1 MAARAY
7 APRGSSVPALRASV
21 SWLCMSIQFHIPVRC
36 KMAIDQKAE
45 HAPWRD
51 PSRISS
57 ARSFALMGAGVLIG
71 LILAGYSLFTA
82 RSASTLIV
90 PAEDVALV
98 NQQPVSRAD
107 YLALLQTL
115 YGVDLSHAT
124 QEQRHKVLDDMIR
137 EELFVQRGKELDV
150 ASTDPDVRSALVN
163 AVELEI
169 AENALTSQP
178 SEAALRQFF
187 EAHQER
193 YVSEGVMRVRDLVFP
208 ASALGELPR
217 DPEALER
224 AVTDAQTLAHLNGRD
239 SGKTKGE
246 EFYFAAKIHLG
257 DELFAAARDL
267 GNGGVSRPIQLPD
280 GIHVLDMEQNRHP
293 VPFGFAA
300 ARAQVLS
307 DYRNQAV
314 DKLKLSGESFLR
326 KRANVLIA
334 DDLR

>member
-1 MAARAY
+1 MAIEQK
-7 APRGSSVPALRASV
+7 PERAS
-21 SWLCMSIQFHIPVRC
+21 
-36 KMAIDQKAE
+36 
-45 HAPWRD
+45 WRD
-51 PSRISS
+51 PSQISNP
-57 ARSFALMGAGVLIG
+57 RSFVLMAAGVLIG
-71 LILAGYSLFTA
+71 LVLAGYSLFTA
-82 RSASTLIV
+82 RSASNLIV

-150 ASTDPDVRSALVN
+150 ASADPDVRSALVN

-169 AENALTSQP
+169 AENAITSQP

-187 EAHQER
+187 ETHQDR
-193 YVSEGVMRVRDLVFP
+193 YVSEGVMRVKDLV
-208 ASALGELPR
+208 
-217 DPEALER
+217 
-224 AVTDAQTLAHLNGRD
+224 NGRD

-246 EFYFAAKIHLG
+246 EFYFAVKIHLG

-267 GNGGVSRPIQLPD
+267 GDGMVSKPIPLPD
-280 GIHVLDMEQNRHP
+280 GIHVLYMEQNKHP
-293 VPFGFAA
+293 VPFDFVA
-300 ARAQVLS
+300 ARGQVLS

>member
-1 MAARAY
+1 
-7 APRGSSVPALRASV
+7 
-21 SWLCMSIQFHIPVRC
+21 
-36 KMAIDQKAE
+36 MAIDQKPE

-51 PSRISS
+51 PSQISS
-57 ARSFALMGAGVLIG
+57 ARSFVLMAAGVLIG

-115 YGVDLSHAT
+115 YGVDFSHAT
-124 QEQRHKVLDDMIR
+124 QDQRRKVLDDMIR

-169 AENALTSQP
+169 AENAITSQP
-178 SEAALRQFF
+178 NEAALRQFF
-187 EAHQER
+187 ETHQER

-208 ASALGELPR
+208 ASALGELPH
-217 DPEALER
+217 DPQALKR

-267 GNGGVSRPIQLPD
+267 GNGEVSRPIQLSD

>member
-1 MAARAY
+1 
-7 APRGSSVPALRASV
+7 
-21 SWLCMSIQFHIPVRC
+21 
-36 KMAIDQKAE
+36 MAIDQKPE

-51 PSRISS
+51 PSQISS
-57 ARSFALMGAGVLIG
+57 ARSFVLMAAGVLIG

-115 YGVDLSHAT
+115 YGVDFSHAT
-124 QEQRHKVLDDMIR
+124 QDQRRKVLDDMIR

-169 AENALTSQP
+169 AENAITSQP

-187 EAHQER
+187 ETHQER

-208 ASALGELPR
+208 TSALGELPH
-217 DPEALER
+217 DPQALKR

-267 GNGGVSRPIQLPD
+267 GNGEASRPIQLSD

-293 VPFGFAA
+293 VPFGFTEAH
-300 ARAQVLS
+300 AQVLS

>member
-1 MAARAY
+1 
-7 APRGSSVPALRASV
+7 
-21 SWLCMSIQFHIPVRC
+21 MSIQFHIPVRF
-36 KMAIDQKAE
+36 KMATEQKPE

-51 PSRISS
+51 PSQISS
-57 ARSFALMGAGVLIG
+57 ARSFVLMAAGVLIG
-71 LILAGYSLFTA
+71 LVLAGYSLFTA

-124 QEQRHKVLDDMIR
+124 REQRRKVLDDMIR

-169 AENALTSQP
+169 AENAITSQP
-178 SEAALRQFF
+178 GEAALRQFF
-187 EAHQER
+187 ETHQDR

-208 ASALGELPR
+208 ASALGELPHE
-217 DPEALER
+217 PEALKT
-224 AVTDAQTLAHLNGRD
+224 AITDAQTLAHLNGRD

-246 EFYFAAKIHLG
+246 EFYFAVKIHLG

-267 GNGGVSRPIQLPD
+267 GNGEVSQPIQLSD
-280 GIHVLDMEQNRHP
+280 GVHVLDMEQNRRP

-307 DYRNQAV
+307 DYRSQAV

>member
-1 MAARAY
+1 MF
-7 APRGSSVPALRASV
+7 
-21 SWLCMSIQFHIPVRC
+21 IQFHTPVRF
-36 KMAIDQKAE
+36 KMATDQEPERAS
-45 HAPWRD
+45 WRD
-51 PSRISS
+51 PSQISS
-57 ARSFALMGAGVLIG
+57 ARSFALMAAGVLVG
-71 LILAGYSLFTA
+71 LVLAGYSLFTA

-124 QEQRHKVLDDMIR
+124 QEQRRKVLDDMIR

-169 AENALTSQP
+169 AENAITSQP
-178 SEAALRQFF
+178 SEAALRRFF
-187 EAHQER
+187 ETHQER
-193 YVSEGVMRVRDLVFP
+193 YVSEGIMRVKDLVFP
-208 ASALGELPR
+208 ATALPELPIE
-217 DPEALER
+217 PQALKK
-224 AVTDAQTLAHLNGRD
+224 AISDAQTLAHLNGRD
-239 SGKTKGE
+239 SGKTKGD

-257 DELFAAARDL
+257 NELFAVARDL
-267 GNGGVSRPIQLPD
+267 ANSSVSKPMQLPD
-280 GIHVLDMEQNRHP
+280 GIHVLEMEQNKQP

-300 ARAQVLS
+300 AHAQVLS
-307 DYRNQAV
+307 DYRNQAM

>member
-1 MAARAY
+1 
-7 APRGSSVPALRASV
+7 
-21 SWLCMSIQFHIPVRC
+21 
-36 KMAIDQKAE
+36 MAIDQKSE

-51 PSRISS
+51 PSQISS
-57 ARSFALMGAGVLIG
+57 ARSFVLMAAGVLIG

-115 YGVDLSHAT
+115 YGVDFSHAT
-124 QEQRHKVLDDMIR
+124 QDQRRKVLDDMIR

-187 EAHQER
+187 ETHQER

-208 ASALGELPR
+208 TSALGELPH
-217 DPEALER
+217 DPQALKR

-267 GNGGVSRPIQLPD
+267 GNGEASRPIQLSD

-293 VPFGFAA
+293 VPFGFTAA
-300 ARAQVLS
+300 HAQVLS

>member
-1 MAARAY
+1 MPTSRKVQ
-7 APRGSSVPALRASV
+7 PTS
-21 SWLCMSIQFHIPVRC
+21 
-36 KMAIDQKAE
+36 
-45 HAPWRD
+45 WRD
-51 PSRISS
+51 PAAVSNV
-57 ARSFALMGAGVLIG
+57 RSFVLMTSGVLIG
-71 LILAGYSLFTA
+71 LLLAGYSLFTA

-115 YGVDLSHAT
+115 YGVDLEHST
-124 QEQRHKVLDDMIR
+124 REQRQKVLDDMIR

-169 AENALTSQP
+169 AENAITSQP
-178 SEAALRQFF
+178 SEAALRQFYG
-187 EAHQER
+187 AHQER
-193 YVSEGVMRVRDLVFP
+193 YISEGIVRLKDWVFP
-208 ASALGELPR
+208 AASLQELPVER
-217 DPEALER
+217 AALKALIANPEALAR
-224 AVTDAQTLAHLNGRD
+224 LGGRD
-239 SGKTKGE
+239 SGRANGD

-267 GNGGVSRPIQLPD
+267 TDGMVSAPIRLAD
-280 GIHVLDMEQNRHP
+280 GIHILEMQRNKRP
-293 VPFGFAA
+293 VPFDFAA

-307 DYRNQAV
+307 DYRSQAV
-314 DKLKLSGESFLR
+314 DRLKASGESFFR

>member
-1 MAARAY
+1 MFFQFHTPVRFNMAIEQK
-7 APRGSSVPALRASV
+7 PERAS
-21 SWLCMSIQFHIPVRC
+21 
-36 KMAIDQKAE
+36 
-45 HAPWRD
+45 WRD
-51 PSRISS
+51 ASQISNP
-57 ARSFALMGAGVLIG
+57 RSFVLMAAGVLIG
-71 LILAGYSLFTA
+71 LVLAGYSLFTA
-82 RSASTLIV
+82 RSASNLIV

-150 ASTDPDVRSALVN
+150 ASADPDVRSALVN

-169 AENALTSQP
+169 AENAITSQP

-187 EAHQER
+187 ETHQDR
-193 YVSEGVMRVRDLVFP
+193 YVSEGVMRVKDLV
-208 ASALGELPR
+208 
-217 DPEALER
+217 
-224 AVTDAQTLAHLNGRD
+224 NGRD

-267 GNGGVSRPIQLPD
+267 GNGMVSKPIPLPD
-280 GIHVLDMEQNRHP
+280 GIHVLYMEQNKHP
-293 VPFGFAA
+293 VPFEFAA

>member
-1 MAARAY
+1 
-7 APRGSSVPALRASV
+7 
-21 SWLCMSIQFHIPVRC
+21 
-36 KMAIDQKAE
+36 MAIDE
-45 HAPWRD
+45 ESVRAPWRD
-51 PSRISS
+51 PSQIST
-57 ARSFALMGAGVLIG
+57 ARSFVLMAAGVLIG
-71 LILAGYSLFTA
+71 LVLAGYSLFTA

-98 NQQPVSRAD
+98 NQQPLSRSD

-124 QEQRHKVLDDMIR
+124 QEQRHKVLEDMIR

-169 AENALTSQP
+169 AENAITSQP
-178 SEAALRQFF
+178 SEAVLRQFF
-187 EAHQER
+187 ETHEDR

-208 ASALGELPR
+208 ASALRELPNE
-217 DPEALER
+217 PQALKR
-224 AVTDAQTLAHLNGRD
+224 AISDAQTLAQLGGRD

-257 DELFAAARDL
+257 DELFAAARGL
-267 GNGGVSRPIQLPD
+267 GTGEISKPIQLPD
-280 GIHVLDMEQNRHP
+280 GIHVLDMEQNKHP
-293 VPFGFAA
+293 VPFDFAA

-307 DYRNQAV
+307 DYRTQAV
-314 DKLKLSGESFLR
+314 DKLKSSGESFLR

>member
-1 MAARAY
+1 
-7 APRGSSVPALRASV
+7 
-21 SWLCMSIQFHIPVRC
+21 
-36 KMAIDQKAE
+36 MAIDQKRE
-45 HAPWRD
+45 RAPWRD
-51 PSRISS
+51 PSQISD
-57 ARSFALMGAGVLIG
+57 ARSFVLMAAGVLIG
-71 LILAGYSLFTA
+71 LVLAGYSLFTA

-124 QEQRHKVLDDMIR
+124 QEQRRKVLDDMIR

-169 AENALTSQP
+169 AENAITSQP

-187 EAHQER
+187 ETHPDR
-193 YVSEGVMRVRDLVFP
+193 YVSEGVMQVRDLVFP
-208 ASALGELPR
+208 AAALGELPHE
-217 DPEALER
+217 PAALKR
-224 AVTDAQTLAHLNGRD
+224 AIGDAGMLAHLNGRD

-267 GNGGVSRPIQLPD
+267 GNGEVSRPIQLSD

-300 ARAQVLS
+300 ARPQVLS

>member
-1 MAARAY
+1 
-7 APRGSSVPALRASV
+7 
-21 SWLCMSIQFHIPVRC
+21 MS
-36 KMAIDQKAE
+36 
-45 HAPWRD
+45 WRD
-51 PSRISS
+51 PSQISNR
-57 ARSFALMGAGVLIG
+57 RSFVLMAAGVLIG
-71 LILAGYSLFTA
+71 LVLAGYSLFTA

-98 NQQPVSRAD
+98 NQQPVSRTD
-107 YLALLQTL
+107 YVALLQTL

-169 AENALTSQP
+169 AENAITSQP
-178 SEAALRQFF
+178 SEAALRRFF
-187 EAHQER
+187 DSHQDR
-193 YVSEGVMRVRDLVFP
+193 YVSEGVMRVKDLVFP
-208 ASALGELPR
+208 AAALLELPSE
-217 DPEALER
+217 PQALKQ
-224 AVTDAQTLAHLNGRD
+224 AISDAQTLAHLNGRD
-239 SGKTKGE
+239 SARTKGE

-267 GNGGVSRPIQLPD
+267 ADGSVSKPIQLAD
-280 GIHVLDMEQNRHP
+280 GIHVLDMEHNKRP
-293 VPFGFAA
+293 VPFDFAA
-300 ARAQVLS
+300 ARTQVLS

-314 DKLKLSGESFLR
+314 DKLKLNGEAFLR

-334 DDLR
+334 EDLR

>member
-1 MAARAY
+1 
-7 APRGSSVPALRASV
+7 
-21 SWLCMSIQFHIPVRC
+21 
-36 KMAIDQKAE
+36 MAIDQKPE

-51 PSRISS
+51 PSQISS
-57 ARSFALMGAGVLIG
+57 ARSFVLMAAGVLIG

-115 YGVDLSHAT
+115 YGVDFSHAT
-124 QEQRHKVLDDMIR
+124 QDQRRKVLDDMIR

-169 AENALTSQP
+169 AENAITSQP

-187 EAHQER
+187 ETHQER

-208 ASALGELPR
+208 ASALGELPH
-217 DPEALER
+217 DPQALKR

-267 GNGGVSRPIQLPD
+267 GNGEVSRPIQLSD